1 MELINLDLEND
12 KINQAIQQSGDIAR
26 LAKGAGISASGKMIG
41 RGLNFLGQAILARLL
56 GPEAFGLYAIGW
68 TVLRII
74 GIIGPAGLDS
84 GVIRF
89 GAKYWREDQDNFRK
103 IILLSTGVALLSGLM
118 IGAGLYL
125 AAPFLSVAIFRK
137 PGLEYVLHGFAFAI
151 PAVTALRVV
160 SSATTVSQRLKYAT
174 YSEEISQP
182 AIEFILFITF
192 FYLVGW
198 KLEGAVLAGVL
209 SFVFALALATYY
221 MFRLFPGL
229 LVGRTNQIFS
239 RRSIPLQL
247 ELIRFSIPTAFAALF
262 GSFISWAD
270 RLLVGYFRSEAET
283 GIYTTISLISIVFII
298 ILSGIKVI
306 YSPMIADFFHKK
318 EMKRVEEIYRI
329 STKWGLYISIPIFFV
344 ILFTSREL
352 LTIAFSSEYVSGA
365 LPLIFLALSQLI
377 NIGTGPMDI
386 LLIMTNRQKTWL
398 VISGI
403 MLVANIFI
411 NSILIPSFG
420 LIGAAIGTASTVIG
434 ICIIGLVIIKR
445 DLNVWPY
452 DHRFLKILISAVV
465 TAGVLFGINSLY
477 ITPSIVRLII
487 VGITAFSVFGAG
499 LLILGLDSEDKE
511 LIILVKKK
519 LITLTQEKSNNNNPE

>member
-1 MELINLDLEND
+1 MECINTDSENK
-12 KINQAIQQSGDIAR
+12 KINRAIQQPGDIAR
-26 LAKGAGISASGKMIG
+26 LAKGAGISASGKVIG

-68 TVLRII
+68 TILRII

-89 GAKYWREDQDNFRK
+89 GAKYWREDSENFRK
-103 IILLSTGVALLSGLM
+103 TIFLSTGISLLSG
-118 IGAGLYL
+118 IVFGIGLYL
-125 AAPFLSVAIFRK
+125 AAPFLSIVIFRK

-151 PAVTALRVV
+151 PFVTTLRVV
-160 SSATTVSQRLKYAT
+160 SSATTISQRLKYAT

-182 AIEFILFITF
+182 AIEFIIFITL
-192 FYLVGW
+192 FYLGGW

-209 SFVFALALATYY
+209 SFSFALALATYY
-221 MFRLFPGL
+221 LVNLFPKLKEG
-229 LVGRTNQIFS
+229 GYDQIFS
-239 RRSIPLQL
+239 SGSIPRQL

-270 RLLVGYFRSEAET
+270 RLLVGYFRSEVET

-329 STKWGLYISIPIFFV
+329 STKWGLYISIPLFLT

-352 LTIAFSSEYVSGA
+352 LTIAFSSEYASGA
-365 LPLIFLALSQLI
+365 LPLVFLALSQLI
-377 NIGTGPMDI
+377 NIGTGPIDV

-403 MLVANIFI
+403 MLAANII
-411 NSILIPSFG
+411 LNTILIPSFG
-420 LIGAAIGTASTVIG
+420 LIGAAIGTAITVSASS
-434 ICIIGLVIIKR
+434 IIGLAIIKR
-445 DLNVWPY
+445 NLNVWPY
-452 DHRFLKILISAVV
+452 DIRFLKIAIAAVA
-465 TAGVLFGINSLY
+465 TAGILLGINA
-477 ITPSIVRLII
+477 IRTPSAIIRLIVI
-487 VGITAFSVFGAG
+487 GFTSFSVFGAG
-499 LLILGLDSEDKE
+499 LLILKLDSEDNE
-511 LIILVKKK
+511 LITLIKKK
-519 LITLTQEKSNNNNPE
+519 LIILAQAILTSKK